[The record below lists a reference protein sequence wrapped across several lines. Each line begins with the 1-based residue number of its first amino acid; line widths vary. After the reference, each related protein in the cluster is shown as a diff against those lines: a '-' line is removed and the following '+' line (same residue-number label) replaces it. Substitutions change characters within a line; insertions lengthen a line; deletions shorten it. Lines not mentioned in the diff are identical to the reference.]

1 MIINKVITNIK
12 PREKNIFFYFF
23 GTIFLFISSQSSLA
37 QTEHNHVI
45 EIQAYRLSP
54 KLTNMPA
61 NVTVIS
67 RKDIENS
74 TAYNVADLLS
84 SYGLHVEQTA
94 GPGSLSSIYL
104 RGADPN
110 FTLVL
115 INGTKVNDPTNSR
128 GGSFDFS
135 SLDLATI
142 DRIEIIR
149 GPLSSTYGS
158 DALSGVV
165 NIITKEASS
174 KAKATVNVVKG
185 ENGLHSASSTFS
197 QQDDNFNLSVTGSYN
212 DSGEQVRGT
221 ELVSRSG
228 DFKGTWFH
236 SDATSINWHA
246 RYYDNNA
253 SSFPEDNGGSSFT
266 VIQDVEKKDVFE
278 SIANIELIHKF
289 KNNAEFS
296 LNSSVFH
303 HEEDITSP
311 GVAPGLRDP
320 FGIPRNNSD
329 SEFTRYAFTAS
340 AHFKPTQN
348 ITNVFGMNIEI
359 EDGETDGFLDASGT
373 FFPSNFDLKRTTHSM
388 FTELEASIGQ
398 FITLQS
404 GVRFDSPEDFS
415 NRLSPNIGVNVQLPN
430 TQTNFRINWGEGF
443 KLPSFFA
450 LGNPIVGNPEIK
462 PETSETFEIGVTTN
476 LINNKAQINLNYF
489 KQKFSNIVDF
499 DAGPPPILM
508 NRNQVTADGLEF
520 AFAFDPTKNITTNTY
535 INYVDTNIK
544 GSSDDL
550 LNRPEWRGGFTLNW
564 KVNDNI
570 RYNVNAIYVDDVE
583 DSSIPTGRVTLQDYT
598 RVNVSAIWAA
608 FSNLDLIFAVDNLF
622 DKEYEETIGNSAPD
636 LTARFQVR
644 GKF

>member
-1 MIINKVITNIK
+1 MNNSIAIIHSKLGKNNKVIY
-12 PREKNIFFYFF
+12 IF
-23 GTIFLFISSQSSLA
+23 GMLFLLSSSLFA
-37 QTEHNHVI
+37 LVHAKENHVV

-54 KLTNMPA
+54 KLTNTPA
-61 NVTVIS
+61 NATVIS
-67 RKDIENS
+67 RNDIESS
-74 TAYNVADLLS
+74 TAHNVADLLS
-84 SYGLHVEQTA
+84 SYGLHVEQAA

-110 FTLVL
+110 FTLVI

-158 DALSGVV
+158 DALSGVI
-165 NIITKEASS
+165 NIITKEAST
-174 KAKATVNVVKG
+174 KANATVNVEKG

-197 QQDDNFNLSVTGSYN
+197 QQEDNFNLSVTGSYY

-236 SDATSINWHA
+236 SESTSINWHT

-253 SSFPEDNGGSSFT
+253 SAFPEDNGGSSFT

-278 SIANIELIHKF
+278 SLANIELIHKF
-289 KNNAEFS
+289 KNNVELS

-303 HEEDITSP
+303 HEEDVTSP

-320 FGIPRNNSD
+320 LGIPRNNSD

-340 AHFKPTQN
+340 AHFKPLQN

-359 EDGETDGFLDASGT
+359 EDGETYGFLDVGGALI
-373 FFPSNFDLKRTTHSM
+373 PSNFYLKRTTHSM
-388 FTELEASIGQ
+388 FTELEAFIGS

-404 GVRFDSPEDFS
+404 GVRLDTPEDFS
-415 NRLSPNIGVNVQLPN
+415 NRLSPNIGVNIQLPN
-430 TQTNFRINWGEGF
+430 TKTNFRINWGKGF

-476 LINNKAQINLNYF
+476 LFNNHAQLNLNYF

-499 DAGPPPILM
+499 DAGPPPSLV

-520 AFAFDPTKNITTNTY
+520 AFAFDPIKNLTTNTY

-564 KVNDNI
+564 EVNDKL
-570 RYNVNAIYVDDVE
+570 RYNLNAIYVDDVE
-583 DSSIPTGRVTLQDYT
+583 DSSIPTGRVTLKDYT
-598 RVNVSAIWAA
+598 RVNVSASWGA

-622 DKEYEETIGNSAPD
+622 DEEYEETIGNTAPD
-636 LTARFQVR
+636 LTARFQLR
-644 GKF
+644 GTF